1 MKIGIVYPYDMSRGS
16 GVGEIVYA
24 SQAELRRRGHDA
36 VIITPRPLSYDG
48 PDPDRDHM
56 IFIGAS
62 TDFNSPLNTMVQVSA
77 SVNATIEEVLAREK
91 FDILHFHE
99 PWIPFLSRQIL
110 SRSKCVNVAT
120 FHATLPN
127 TPMSRTVIK
136 AVTPYTKSIIKYID
150 EFTAVTESA
159 AEYVCTMTDAPV
171 AIIPPGIDLKKY
183 QPPTRRSD
191 GKEQKTIFYV
201 GRLENRKGVKYLL
214 EAFKVLQTKKPEVSL
229 VIAGVGPDRDKLEA
243 QAEQLELQNVSF
255 VGYISDEQKI
265 KYLHESDLF
274 CAPALYGESFGVV
287 LLEAMATGLVTV
299 AGNNVGYASV
309 LKGLGAISLVSPKDT
324 EEFARRLDLLLHES
338 SLRRLWR
345 NWAKDELPQYD
356 YARIVDQYEE
366 VYEQAYGRH
375 AARKKR
381 LLRLPGRRK
390 FGKKKTQKIKKKS
403 RIAA

>member
-24 SQAELRRRGHDA
+24 TQKELRRRGHD
-36 VIITPRPLSYDG
+36 VIIITPRPLSYEG
-48 PDPDRDHM
+48 KDPDRDHM
-56 IFIGAS
+56 IFIGGS
-62 TDFNSPLNTMVQVSA
+62 TDFNSPLNTMIQVSA
-77 SVNATIEEVLAREK
+77 SVNASIEEVLNSEK

-99 PWIPFLSRQIL
+99 PWVPFLSRQIL
-110 SRSKCVNVAT
+110 ARSKAVNVAT

-159 AEYVCTMTDAPV
+159 AEYVCTMTDASV

-183 QPPTRRSD
+183 QPPAKRSES
-191 GKEQKTIFYV
+191 KPNKTIFYI
-201 GRLENRKGVKYLL
+201 GRLENRKGVKHLL
-214 EAFKVLQTKKPEVSL
+214 DAFKLLQIKKPEVSL
-229 VIAGVGPDRDKLEA
+229 VIAGDGPDRSKLEA
-243 QAEQLELQNVSF
+243 QVAELELQNVTF
-255 VGYISDEQKI
+255 KGYITDAEKI

-299 AGNNVGYASV
+299 AGNNIGYSSV
-309 LKGLGAISLVSPKDT
+309 MQGMGAISLVSPKDT
-324 EEFARRLDLLLHES
+324 EEFARRLDLLLHEP

-356 YARIVDQYEE
+356 YSNIVDQYVE
-366 VYEQAYGRH
+366 VYEQAY
-375 AARKKR
+375 AAHFERKKR

-390 FGKKKTQKIKKKS
+390 FAKRKKVTFRK
-403 RIAA
+403 

>member
-24 SQAELRRRGHDA
+24 TQKELRRRGHD
-36 VIITPRPLSYDG
+36 VIIITPRPLSYEG
-48 PDPDRDHM
+48 KDPDREHM

-62 TDFNSPLNTMVQVSA
+62 TDFNSPLNTMIQVSA
-77 SVNATIEEVLAREK
+77 SVNATVEEILNREK

-99 PWIPFLSRQIL
+99 PWVPFLSRQVL
-110 SRSKCVNVAT
+110 ARSKAINVAT

-159 AEYVCTMTDAPV
+159 AEYVCSMTDASV

-183 QPPTRRSD
+183 QPPARRSD
-191 GKEQKTIFYV
+191 SRPEKTIFYI
-201 GRLENRKGVKYLL
+201 GRLENRKGVKCLI
-214 EAFKVLQTKKPEVSL
+214 EAFKVLNDKKPEVSL
-229 VIAGVGPDRDKLEA
+229 VIAGDGPDRSRLES
-243 QAEQLELQNVSF
+243 QVAELGLENKVSF
-255 VGYISDEQKI
+255 KGYISDEEKI

-299 AGNNVGYASV
+299 AGNNVGYSSV
-309 LKGLGAISLVSPKDT
+309 MRGMGAISLVSPKDT
-324 EEFARRLDLLLHES
+324 EEFARRLDLLLHEP

-345 NWAKDELPQYD
+345 NWAKEELPQYD

-366 VYEQAYGRH
+366 VYEQAY
-375 AARKKR
+375 AAHHERKKR
-381 LLRLPGRRK
+381 LLRLPGRRNK
-390 FGKKKTQKIKKKS
+390 FAKNKKKIVTRKS
-403 RIAA
+403 A

>member
-24 SQAELRRRGHDA
+24 TQAELRLRGHD
-36 VIITPRPLSYDG
+36 VIIITPRPLSYDG
-48 PDPDRDHM
+48 VDPDRDHM

-62 TDFNSPLNTMVQVSA
+62 TDFNSPLNTMIQVSA
-77 SVNATIEEVLAREK
+77 SVNATIEEILAREK

-99 PWIPFLSRQIL
+99 PWVPFLSRQIL
-110 SRSKCVNVAT
+110 SRSKAVNVAT

-127 TPMSRTVIK
+127 TPMSRTLIK
-136 AVTPYTKSIIKYID
+136 AVTPYTKSILKYID

-159 AEYVCTMTDAPV
+159 AEYVCSMTDASV

-183 QPPTRRSD
+183 QPPARRSD

-201 GRLENRKGVKYLL
+201 GRLENRKGVKHLIS
-214 EAFKVLQTKKPEVSL
+214 AFHKLCEKKPSVSL
-229 VIAGVGPDRDKLEA
+229 VIAGDGPDRDKLESQVA
-243 QAEQLELQNVSF
+243 QLELQDKITF
-255 VGYISDEQKI
+255 VGYISDEEKI
-265 KYLHESDLF
+265 AYLHESDLF

-309 LKGLGAISLVSPKDT
+309 LQGLGAISLVSPKDT

-345 NWAKDELPQYD
+345 NWAKEELAQYD
-356 YARIVDQYEE
+356 YTRIVDQYEE
-366 VYEQAYGRH
+366 IYKQAYDRH
-375 AARKKR
+375 FTRKKR
-381 LLRLPGRRK
+381 LLRLPGRRYRK
-390 FGKKKTQKIKKKS
+390 LAKKKS
-403 RIAA
+403 KSISKI

>member
-24 SQAELRRRGHDA
+24 TQAELRRRGHDA
-36 VIITPRPLSYDG
+36 IIITPKPLSYEGDE
-48 PDPDRDHM
+48 PDRDHM
-56 IFIGAS
+56 IFIGGS
-62 TDFNSPLNTMVQVSA
+62 TDFNSPLNTMIQVSA
-77 SVNATIEEVLAREK
+77 SVNARIEEVLNREK

-99 PWIPFLSRQIL
+99 PWVPFLSRQIL
-110 SRSKCVNVAT
+110 SRSKAVNVAT

-183 QPPTRRSD
+183 QPPARRIDSKD
-191 GKEQKTIFYV
+191 SKQILYI
-201 GRLENRKGVKYLL
+201 GRLENRKGVKYLIQAL
-214 EAFKVLQTKKPEVSL
+214 KTLSEKKPNVSL
-229 VIAGVGPDRDKLEA
+229 IIVGDGPDREKL
-243 QAEQLELQNVSF
+243 QSLTRQLELEDRVTF
-255 VGYISDEQKI
+255 AGYITDEQKI

-299 AGNNVGYASV
+299 AGNNIGYSSV
-309 LKGLGAISLVSPKDT
+309 MQGLGAISLVSPKDI

-345 NWAKDELPQYD
+345 NWAKDELSQYD
-356 YARIVDQYEE
+356 YSRIVDQYVE
-366 VYEQAYGRH
+366 VYEQAYERH

-381 LLRLPGRRK
+381 LLRLPGRPKFARK
-390 FGKKKTQKIKKKS
+390 KFKKTVKRAS
-403 RIAA
+403 